1 MSEQADSATPTPVTT
16 GSPVVPPRFT
26 ARLADLDEL
35 PVAEHADVYQS
46 VHTELQAAL
55 AEIDGR

>member
-1 MSEQADSATPTPVTT
+1 MSDADQPVT
-16 GSPVVPPRFT
+16 SDPLAPAQSVDASRFT
-26 ARLADLDEL
+26 TRLATLDEL

-46 VHTELQAAL
+46 VHTELQTAL